1 MFSERLLFRA
11 LHHAER
17 PLLLPNAKVAA
28 GKDLTPDLFV
38 NARVDT
44 YWCHEDD
51 TVPATVVRAPA
62 YVEAGADGVIMP
74 AATTYADA
82 QELVRRYP

>member
-1 MFSERLLFRA
+1 MFNPRRSFPA
-11 LHHAER
+11 LHHAR
-17 PLLLPNAKVAA
+17 LPLLLPAAKVAA
-28 GKDLTPDLFV
+28 VKDLTPDVFG

-62 YVEAGADGVIMP
+62 YVEAGADGVVVP

-82 QELVRRYP
+82 QERVRRYP